1 MKKITL
7 NISIIKN
14 YYYLIAGILSI
25 LFSFTHAWNGQ
36 TTVLPIVNAS
46 NIDLATK
53 TIIFYVW
60 HLITAENFVF
70 GASFLVMAF
79 YKDLSKVKFT
89 ALFIAVMII
98 ARWGVVFGSTLF
110 KNINGLTDTL
120 SDLIAIIIYVGLI
133 ILGTRVKD
141 KP

>member
-1 MKKITL
+1 MKSNVPKNKL
-7 NISIIKN
+7 IKN
-14 YYYLIAGILSI
+14 HYYLIAGILSI

-36 TTVLPIVNAS
+36 ATILPIVNAS

-60 HLITAENFVF
+60 HIITAENFVF
-70 GASFLVMAF
+70 GISFLVMAF

-89 ALFIAVMII
+89 AWSIVVMII

-110 KNINGLTDTL
+110 KNTNGLTDTL
-120 SDLIAIIIYVGLI
+120 SDLVAIIIYVGNI
-133 ILGTRVKD
+133 YD
-141 KP
+141 QFW